1 MDTTTTTTAAAGG
14 HVYGVGDD
22 GVIQAKNKITNI
34 ATNDEY
40 YDDSSK
46 NNRAIILPYA
56 DEKAMNT
63 LGEEASSSI
72 TST

>member
-1 MDTTTTTTAAAGG
+1 MDTTAAAAAGG

-22 GVIQAKNKITNI
+22 GAIQAKNTITNI

-40 YDDSSK
+40 YNDSSK

-56 DEKAMNT
+56 DDKAMNT

-72 TST
+72 TSTQ

>member
-1 MDTTTTTTAAAGG
+1 MDTTAAAAAGG

-22 GVIQAKNKITNI
+22 GAIQAKNTITNI

-40 YDDSSK
+40 YNDSSK

-56 DEKAMNT
+56 DDKAMNT
-63 LGEEASSSI
+63 LGDKASI

>member
-1 MDTTTTTTAAAGG
+1 VDTTAAAAAGG

-22 GVIQAKNKITNI
+22 GAIQAKNTITNI

-56 DEKAMNT
+56 DDKAMNT
-63 LGEEASSSI
+63 LGDKASI